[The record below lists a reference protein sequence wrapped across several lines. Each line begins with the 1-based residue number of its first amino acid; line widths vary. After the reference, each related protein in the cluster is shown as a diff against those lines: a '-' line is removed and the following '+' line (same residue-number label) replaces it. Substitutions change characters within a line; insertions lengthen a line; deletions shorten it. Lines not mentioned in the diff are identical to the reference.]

1 MFRVSMMDYL
11 VRYQMF
17 DLHRHDMFSI
27 FDGFG
32 KPSELA
38 ALAKELGYESLCTTN
53 HGNTNGWIQ
62 TYKACKAEGIK
73 AILGCEGYFL
83 PKWKEKSRG
92 YHLIL
97 IAKNLE
103 GYRNLNL
110 IQYEGE
116 KQKYYNPIWD
126 FKLLEKYHEGLIC
139 TTACVAGYLSQ
150 CILKDEKDKAIK
162 FLKKMKSIFGDDFYI
177 EIQPYKID
185 DVGTQEKV
193 NVESIKLAND
203 LNIKCILTSDSHRGR
218 KEDFD
223 TYLKMHEIS
232 GHDLKWVED
241 TYKERYMPVPQE
253 MATRFCKMHRKDF
266 SNVRKLATNMY
277 DALDE
282 IEDKCELNYLDSLEE
297 ILPKLDGVKDSYK
310 TLVDHVKKGLKFRG
324 KYNKKYIDRAK
335 EELDVIRYHGFE
347 DYFLMVEDYANW
359 AKNKGITVGPGR
371 GSACNSIVCYALRI
385 TEVDSLYFNLEFRR
399 FLMKERK
406 KMPDID
412 IDFETARR
420 GEVIEYLLNKYKGH
434 SAKICSY
441 GIYRID
447 NLINDLAKVCGL
459 PTDKSVDAS
468 DIRIN
473 KQIIGEIKKYIKS
486 YQEDAIVDV
495 DGIKCDARYRQ
506 YNDAYDNIIEH
517 FLKLFNK
524 VRYIG
529 THASGVAIT
538 GGDLFQYTTLKID
551 SNGSL
556 YTAYDLYSIE
566 DIGVI
571 KFDIL
576 GLSTMSEIGDCRKA
590 TGNPGFDIAMIRD
603 KKIVDNFSTGNCN
616 GVFQLD
622 KQSVQNLLLDIHTN
636 CFEDVVAATAMN
648 RPGPLKQGMHKLYA
662 ANKDAYEMGQEVATS
677 DFDMYLGKTYGTII
691 YQEQIF
697 RMCVD
702 IAGMTWDEAHA
713 TTKMKLD
720 VQKFDWYFKDPNY
733 YPKFEQAFVD
743 GCKKRGFKILEADA
757 RKLFK
762 SFYAY
767 SFNEGHSVGYTL
779 VSVEQ
784 MYYKTYYPEV
794 FWYAKIKYAKNDA
807 DFAKYCEN
815 AVKDGAVVFLPHV
828 NYSLAKSSLRKVDG
842 EFAIQQGLTAIKGI
856 GEVAAQVIVDER
868 RNGGVFINVDNFLD
882 RIEANPN
889 GSKVNKK
896 VKELLI
902 EYGALDFNKKLYIS
916 KVKKYNSALYARAN
930 R

>member
-38 ALAKELGYESLCTTN
+38 VLAKELGYESLCTTN
-53 HGNTNGWIQ
+53 HGNTNGLIQ

-83 PKWKEKSRG
+83 PKWKEKARG

-103 GYRNLNL
+103 GYKNLNR
-110 IQYEGE
+110 IQFEGE

-126 FKLLEKYHEGLIC
+126 FSLLEKHHEGLIC

-241 TYKERYMPVPQE
+241 TYKERYMPAPQE

-266 SNVRKLATNMY
+266 SSVRKLAMNMY
-277 DALDE
+277 YALDE

-297 ILPKLDGVKDSYK
+297 ILPKLDGDKDSYK
-310 TLVDHVKKGLKFRG
+310 TLVEHVKEGLKFRG
-324 KYNKKYIDRAK
+324 KYNKKYIARAK
-335 EELDVIRYHGFE
+335 EELDVIHYHGFE
-347 DYFLMVEDYANW
+347 DYFLMVEDYTNW
-359 AKNKGITVGPGR
+359 AKNKGIVVGPGR

-385 TEVDSLYFNLEFRR
+385 TEVDSIYFNLEFRR

-412 IDFETARR
+412 LDFETARR
-420 GEVIEYLLNKYKGH
+420 GEVIEYLLNKYEGH
-434 SAKICSY
+434 SAQVCSY
-441 GIYRID
+441 GLYRVD

-459 PTDKSVDAS
+459 PIDKSLEAS
-468 DIRIN
+468 EIRTN
-473 KQIIGEIKKYIKS
+473 KQIIGEIKKYINS
-486 YQEDAIVDV
+486 CIDEGFLLEDKLRADSRFN
-495 DGIKCDARYRQ
+495 D
-506 YNDAYDNIIEH
+506 YNAAYDNIMTH
-517 FLKLFNK
+517 FLKMFDK
-524 VRYIG
+524 VRFIG
-529 THASGVAIT
+529 THAAGVAIT
-538 GGDLFQYTTLKID
+538 GGNILDYTAIRID
-551 SNGSL
+551 SKTGRYFTN
-556 YTAYDLYSIE
+556 YDLVDIE

-576 GLSTMSEIGDCRKA
+576 GLKTMSELSDCRKV
-590 TGNPGFDIAMIRD
+590 TGVEGFSIDMIED
-603 KKIVDNFSTGNCN
+603 KKVIDAFSKGNCN

-622 KQSVQNLLLDIHTN
+622 KASVQKLLLDIHTDS
-636 CFEDVVAATAMN
+636 FEDVVAATAMN
-648 RPGPLKQGMHKLYA
+648 RPGPLKQKMPEVYA
-662 ANKDAYEMGQEVATS
+662 ANKAAYELGEEGTRIAAL
-677 DFDMYLGKTYGTII
+677 DKYLQKTYGTII
-691 YQEQIF
+691 YQEQIM
-697 RMCVD
+697 RMAVE

-713 TTKMKLD
+713 ITKMKIG
-720 VQKFDWYFKDPNY
+720 VTKFNWYFESE
-733 YPKFEQAFVD
+733 YPKFEANFVK
-743 GCKKRGFKILEADA
+743 GCKKLGIPEEQAKDIFK
-757 RKLFK
+757 K
-762 SFYAY
+762 FYDY

-779 VSVEQ
+779 VSAEQ
-784 MYYKTYYPEV
+784 MYYKVYYPEV
-794 FWYAKIKYAKNDA
+794 FWYTKIKYAKNDSE
-807 DFAKYCEN
+807 FAKYCEN
-815 AVKDGAVVFLPHV
+815 AVKDGGVVFLPHV